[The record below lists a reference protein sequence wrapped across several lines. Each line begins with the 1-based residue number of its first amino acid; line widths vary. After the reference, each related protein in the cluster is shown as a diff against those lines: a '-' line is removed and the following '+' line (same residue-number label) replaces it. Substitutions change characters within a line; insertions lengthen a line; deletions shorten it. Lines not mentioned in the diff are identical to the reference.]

1 MVLYTTIE
9 KLEEKLLSLK
19 ERKSKLLAELL
30 EGSLQ

>member
-1 MVLYTTIE
+1 MVLHNTLE
-9 KLEEKLLSLK
+9 KLEEKLISLK